1 MRQRGEKQVGQHS
14 TSKPRP
20 WEKESQH
27 FRELGGK
34 QSSQGKSDFC
44 YMQPESEGIA
54 KRRQCG
60 KFADGGL
67 LFWKAQWSISK
78 IGVCVW
84 GGEVGAGNEL
94 SAALTPSSSSVENE
108 EGPE

>member
-54 KRRQCG
+54 KRR
-60 KFADGGL
+60 
-67 LFWKAQWSISK
+67 
-78 IGVCVW
+78 
-84 GGEVGAGNEL
+84 
-94 SAALTPSSSSVENE
+94 
-108 EGPE
+108 